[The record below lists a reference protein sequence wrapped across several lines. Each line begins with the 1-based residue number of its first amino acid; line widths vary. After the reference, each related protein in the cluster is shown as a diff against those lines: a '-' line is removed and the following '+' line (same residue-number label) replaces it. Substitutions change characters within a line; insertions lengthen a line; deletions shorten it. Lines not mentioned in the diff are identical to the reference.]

1 MIHLSVKEIEEK
13 VIEKYKESKRLNH
26 ILGVANLAKELAIKL
41 GADSKK
47 AYIAG
52 LLHDYIKYETTE
64 EMIEIIKDKEIID
77 KFRNSPQ
84 IYHAYASAKVAEKVF
99 GINDIDILNAIKY
112 HVYGRIDMSLLE
124 EILVV
129 SDYCEDS
136 REYESCKVVRKILD
150 SGNFYLAL
158 YLCNKNSID
167 NVLEKG
173 YSPIK
178 EQYTILEQIRKKV
191 TKWNY

>member
-1 MIHLSVKEIEEK
+1 MIQLSAKEILEK
-13 VIEKYKESKRLNH
+13 VQEKYQGSKRLNH

-52 LLHDYIKYETTE
+52 LLHDYIKYETTK
-64 EMIEIIKDKEIID
+64 EMINIIKDKEIID
-77 KFRNSPQ
+77 KFKNSPQ
-84 IYHAYASAKVAEKVF
+84 IYHAYASAKVAEEVF
-99 GINDIDILNAIKY
+99 GISDLEILNAIKY
-112 HVYGRIDMSLLE
+112 HVYGRINMSLLE
-124 EILVV
+124 EILVIA
-129 SDYCEDS
+129 DYCEDS
-136 REYESCKVVRKILD
+136 REYESSKEVRKILD

-173 YSPIK
+173 YSPLE
-178 EQYTILEQIRKKV
+178 EQYTILEQIGKKV